1 VAKPKG
7 LDYDLTGPMEY
18 EESGHVVDLYVNY
31 EGLEALRDNTT
42 RPYSE
47 FFAGLIKSVDQALA
61 DTEGEKQDEYEQDP
75 LPGL

>member
-1 VAKPKG
+1 MTKPKG

-31 EGLEALRDNTT
+31 EGLEALRDNTS
-42 RPYSE
+42 REYSQ
-47 FFAGLIKSVDQALA
+47 FFDNLLKSVDQALA
-61 DTEGEKQDEYEQDP
+61 DTDGEKQDEFEQEP